1 MEQLF
6 HDWNF
11 EDNFHM
17 STNKRSIRPED
28 ELVELLW
35 RDGRVVLQSQARR
48 EQPSLQIQTPRKPNN
63 TLLDT
68 QETQQ
73 KPNNN
78 NNDTV
83 LLDQDQDQETVSWI
97 QYPPEDV
104 VDPFE
109 SEFSSSHFFSP
120 IDHINVP
127 NRPDKTKPVQESV
140 KHETMAPPKFR
151 SSVITVGPS
160 HCGSNQ
166 SMNDHNTLTDPQVT
180 CVRSKKVVD
189 EEERLVLETSN
200 SGGSSGCSYGKSN
213 KETGSRR
220 SVTIDRK
227 RKHVM
232 DTDQESVS
240 QSDVRLM
247 SMDDQDQATG
257 NNNNNNN
264 KSSQRS
270 GSTRRSRA
278 AEVHNLSERRRRD
291 RINERMKAL
300 QELIPHCSKTDKASI
315 LDEAIDYLKS
325 LQMQLQVMWMGSG
338 MAAAAAAAAT
348 TPMMF
353 PGVQPPPPPYINQLA
368 MPSQMQ
374 LPQFP
379 VMNRSVTQ
387 NHPGL
392 VCQNPVQLQMQA
404 QNQML
409 SDQLARYMGGFP
421 QTTNTQPMDMLRFG
435 SPLGQQSQPLP
446 PVNTESLR
454 MGKLG

>member
-1 MEQLF
+1 MEHLF
-6 HDWNF
+6 PDWNF

-35 RDGRVVLQSQARR
+35 RDGQVVLQSQARR
-48 EQPSLQIQTPRKPNN
+48 EPSSVQVQTHKHETLRKPDNPFLDHQETVPKHNN
-63 TLLDT
+63 T
-68 QETQQ
+68 E
-73 KPNNN
+73 
-78 NNDTV
+78 
-83 LLDQDQDQETVSWI
+83 DQETVSWI

-109 SEFSSSHFFSP
+109 SEFSSHFFSSV
-120 IDHINVP
+120 DHLDGP
-127 NRPDKTKPVQESV
+127 EKPQTIEETP
-140 KHETMAPPKFR
+140 KHDAHQAMAPPKFR
-151 SSVITVGPS
+151 SSVLTVGPS
-160 HCGSNQ
+160 HCGSNL
-166 SMNDHNTLTDPQVT
+166 STNDHQVIT
-180 CVRSKKVVD
+180 QPPVSISDRTKNV
-189 EEERLVLETSN
+189 EERLDLS
-200 SGGSSGCSYGKSN
+200 SGGSSDCSYGKNN
-213 KETGSRR
+213 KETGSGR
-220 SVTIDRK
+220 SVTIGRK

-240 QSDVRLM
+240 QSDVPLI
-247 SMDDQDQATG
+247 SNDDQAMG
-257 NNNNNNN
+257 N

-338 MAAAAAAAAT
+338 MAAAAAAAAA

-353 PGVQPPPPPYINQLA
+353 PGVQPSPYINQMA
-368 MPSQMQ
+368 MQSQMQ
-374 LPQFP
+374 MPQFP
-379 VMNRSVTQ
+379 VMNRPAAQ

-404 QNQML
+404 QNQIL
-409 SDQLARYMGGFP
+409 SEQLARYMGGFP
-421 QTTNTQPMDMLRFG
+421 QMPAATTQAVQVQQPVDMLRFG
-435 SPLGQQSQPLP
+435 SPVGQQSQLSA
-446 PVNTESLR
+446 PVTTDSLR
-454 MGKLG
+454 LGKIG

>member
-1 MEQLF
+1 MEQVF
-6 HDWNF
+6 ADWNF

-17 STNKRSIRPED
+17 PTNKRSIRPED

-35 RDGRVVLQSQARR
+35 RDGQVVLQSQARR
-48 EQPSLQIQTPRKPNN
+48 EPSVQVQTHKQDTLRKPYNIF
-63 TLLDT
+63 LDD
-68 QETQQ
+68 QETVP

-78 NNDTV
+78 A
-83 LLDQDQDQETVSWI
+83 LLDDQETVSWI
-97 QYPPEDV
+97 QYPPDDV

-109 SEFSSSHFFSP
+109 SEFSSHLFYTVNHIGSP
-120 IDHINVP
+120 E
-127 NRPDKTKPVQESV
+127 KPRSV
-140 KHETMAPPKFR
+140 EETVKNEAQAMAPPKFR

-160 HCGSNQ
+160 HCGRNQ
-166 SMNDHNTLTDPQVT
+166 STNDHQVT
-180 CVRSKKVVD
+180 TLPVSMTDGSKNV
-189 EEERLVLETSN
+189 EERLDTS
-200 SGGSSGCSYGKSN
+200 SGGSSGCSYGRNN
-213 KETGSRR
+213 KETVSGR

-232 DTDQESVS
+232 DADQESVS
-240 QSDVRLM
+240 QSDVPLT
-247 SMDDQDQATG
+247 STDDIQVTG
-257 NNNNNNN
+257 N

-353 PGVQPPPPPYINQLA
+353 PGVQSSPYINQMA
-368 MPSQMQ
+368 MQSQMQ
-374 LPQFP
+374 LRQFP
-379 VMNRSVTQ
+379 VMNRSAPQ

-392 VCQNPVQLQMQA
+392 VCQNPVQLQLQA
-404 QNQML
+404 QNQIL
-409 SDQLARYMGGFP
+409 SEQLARYMGGFP
-421 QTTNTQPMDMLRFG
+421 QMPPVANQAVQQQQPTDMMRFG
-435 SPLGQQSQPLP
+435 SPAGPQSQLSAPAS
-446 PVNTESLR
+446 TDSLR
-454 MGKLG
+454 MDKIG

>member
-1 MEQLF
+1 MEQVF
-6 HDWNF
+6 SEWNF
-11 EDNFHM
+11 EDNFHL
-17 STNKRSIRPED
+17 SANKRSIRPED

-35 RDGRVVLQSQARR
+35 RDGQVVLQSQARR
-48 EQPSLQIQTPRKPNN
+48 ESSVPVQTHKQDTLRKTNN
-63 TLLDT
+63 TYLDN
-68 QETQQ
+68 QETVP

-78 NNDTV
+78 F
-83 LLDQDQDQETVSWI
+83 LEDQETVSWI
-97 QYPPEDV
+97 QYPPDDV

-109 SEFSSSHFFSP
+109 SEFSSHFFSS
-120 IDHINVP
+120 IDNLDGP
-127 NRPDKTKPVQESV
+127 QKPRTIEDTV
-140 KHETMAPPKFR
+140 KHEAQAMAPPKFR
-151 SSVITVGPS
+151 SSVLTVGPS

-166 SMNDHNTLTDPQVT
+166 STNDHQVT
-180 CVRSKKVVD
+180 TLMVSMRDRSNNVV
-189 EEERLVLETSN
+189 ERLETS
-200 SGGSSGCSYGKSN
+200 SGGSSGCSYGRNN
-213 KETGSRR
+213 KETGTGR

-232 DTDQESVS
+232 DADQESMS
-240 QSDVRLM
+240 QSDIRLI
-247 SMDDQDQATG
+247 STDDQTMD
-257 NNNNNNN
+257 N

-338 MAAAAAAAAT
+338 MAAAAAAAAN
-348 TPMMF
+348 PMMF
-353 PGVQPPPPPYINQLA
+353 PGVQSSPFINQMA
-368 MPSQMQ
+368 MQNQMQ

-379 VMNRSVTQ
+379 VMNRSAAQ

-392 VCQNPVQLQMQA
+392 VCQNPVQLQLQA

-409 SDQLARYMGGFP
+409 TEQLARYMAGFP
-421 QTTNTQPMDMLRFG
+421 QMPPQMPSAPSQVVQQPMDMLRFG
-435 SPLGQQSQPLP
+435 SPAGQQTQLSTP
-446 PVNTESLR
+446 PTTDSLR
-454 MGKLG
+454 MGKIG

>member
-6 HDWNF
+6 SDWNF

-17 STNKRSIRPED
+17 SSNKRSVRPED

-35 RDGRVVLQSQARR
+35 RDGQVVLQSQVRR
-48 EQPSLQIQTPRKPNN
+48 EPSVQVQTHKHDQALRKPNN
-63 TLLDT
+63 TYLEN
-68 QETQQ
+68 QETIRKHNENVQG
-73 KPNNN
+73 
-78 NNDTV
+78 
-83 LLDQDQDQETVSWI
+83 DQETVSWI

-109 SEFSSSHFFSP
+109 SEFSSHFFSSV
-120 IDHINVP
+120 DHLDGP
-127 NRPDKTKPVQESV
+127 NHPKKPLTIKEAA
-140 KHETMAPPKFR
+140 KPEAKAMAPPKFWPPVV
-151 SSVITVGPS
+151 SVGPS

-166 SMNDHNTLTDPQVT
+166 STNDHQVT
-180 CVRSKKVVD
+180 HPPVSMSDRSKNV
-189 EEERLVLETSN
+189 EERLDTS
-200 SGGSSGCSYGKSN
+200 SGGSSGCS
-213 KETGSRR
+213 KETESGR
-220 SVTIDRK
+220 SVSISRK
-227 RKHVM
+227 RKHAM
-232 DTDQESVS
+232 DTDQESMS

-247 SMDDQDQATG
+247 PTDDQTMG
-257 NNNNNNN
+257 N

-315 LDEAIDYLKS
+315 LDEAIDYLKT

-348 TPMMF
+348 PMMF
-353 PGVQPPPPPYINQLA
+353 PGVQSSQYINQMA
-368 MPSQMQ
+368 MQSQMQ
-374 LPQFP
+374 MPQFP
-379 VMNRSVTQ
+379 VMNRPAAQ

-392 VCQNPVQLQMQA
+392 VCQNPAVQFQMQA

-409 SDQLARYMGGFP
+409 SEQLARYMGGFP
-421 QTTNTQPMDMLRFG
+421 PMPATTQTQTVQQPMDMMRFG
-435 SPLGQQSQPLP
+435 SQVGQQSQLST
-446 PVNTESLR
+446 PVTTDSLR
-454 MGKLG
+454 MGKTG

>member
-1 MEQLF
+1 MGSDMEQLF
-6 HDWNF
+6 PDWNF

-35 RDGRVVLQSQARR
+35 RDGQVVLQSQARR
-48 EQPSLQIQTPRKPNN
+48 EPSVQVQTQKHDQTLRKPNN
-63 TLLDT
+63 TFLDNR
-68 QETQQ
+68 ETVR
-73 KPNNN
+73 KPNNT
-78 NNDTV
+78 TV
-83 LLDQDQDQETVSWI
+83 LEDQETVSWI

-109 SEFSSSHFFSP
+109 SEFSSHFFTS
-120 IDHINVP
+120 IDHL
-127 NRPDKTKPVQESV
+127 DGQEKPRATEETV
-140 KHETMAPPKFR
+140 KNEAQKVMAPPKFR
-151 SSVITVGPS
+151 SSVLTVGPS
-160 HCGSNQ
+160 HCASNQ
-166 SMNDHNTLTDPQVT
+166 STNDHQVT
-180 CVRSKKVVD
+180 TLPVSMSERSKNV
-189 EEERLVLETSN
+189 EERLDTS
-200 SGGSSGCSYGKSN
+200 SGGSSGCSYGMNS
-213 KETGSRR
+213 KETGSGR

-247 SMDDQDQATG
+247 STDDQAMG
-257 NNNNNNN
+257 N

-348 TPMMF
+348 PMMF
-353 PGVQPPPPPYINQLA
+353 PGVQSSPYINQMA
-368 MPSQMQ
+368 MQSQMQ

-379 VMNRSVTQ
+379 VMNRSAAQ

-404 QNQML
+404 QNQIL
-409 SDQLARYMGGFP
+409 SEQLARYMGGFP
-421 QTTNTQPMDMLRFG
+421 QMPAATTQTQAVQQPMDVLRFG
-435 SPLGQQSQPLP
+435 SPVGQQSQLSA
-446 PVNTESLR
+446 PVTTDSLR

>member
-1 MEQLF
+1 MEQVF
-6 HDWNF
+6 ADWNF

-35 RDGRVVLQSQARR
+35 RDGQVVLQSQARR
-48 EQPSLQIQTPRKPNN
+48 EPSVQVQNHKQALRKPHNIF
-63 TLLDT
+63 LDN
-68 QETQQ
+68 QETVQ
-73 KPNNN
+73 KPNNA
-78 NNDTV
+78 
-83 LLDQDQDQETVSWI
+83 LLDDQETVSWI
-97 QYPPEDV
+97 QYPPDDV

-109 SEFSSSHFFSP
+109 SEFSSHLFSS
-120 IDHINVP
+120 INHLDGP
-127 NRPDKTKPVQESV
+127 EKPRSIEETV
-140 KHETMAPPKFR
+140 KSEAQAMAPPKFR

-166 SMNDHNTLTDPQVT
+166 STNDHQVNTLPVSMTD
-180 CVRSKKVVD
+180 RSKNV
-189 EEERLVLETSN
+189 EERLDTS
-200 SGGSSGCSYGKSN
+200 SGGSSGCSYGRNN
-213 KETGSRR
+213 KETVSGR

-232 DTDQESVS
+232 DADQESVS
-240 QSDVRLM
+240 QSDVRLT
-247 SMDDQDQATG
+247 STDDHQVTG
-257 NNNNNNN
+257 N

-353 PGVQPPPPPYINQLA
+353 PGVQPSPYMNQMA
-368 MPSQMQ
+368 MQSQMQ
-374 LPQFP
+374 MPQFP
-379 VMNRSVTQ
+379 VMNRSAPQ

-392 VCQNPVQLQMQA
+392 VCQNPVQLQLQA

-421 QTTNTQPMDMLRFG
+421 QMPSAANQAVQQPTTDMMKFG
-435 SPLGQQSQPLP
+435 SPAGPQSQLSAPA
-446 PVNTESLR
+446 TTDSLR
-454 MGKLG
+454 MG